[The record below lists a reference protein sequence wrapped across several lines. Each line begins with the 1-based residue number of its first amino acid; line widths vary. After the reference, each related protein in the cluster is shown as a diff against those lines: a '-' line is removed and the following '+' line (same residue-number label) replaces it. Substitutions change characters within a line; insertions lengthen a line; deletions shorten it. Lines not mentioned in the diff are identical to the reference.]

1 MVKLSGT
8 GNVALQFRNTVTVVT
23 IQEGHMGEWKTV
35 YEDEVEER
43 WVTLKVYESENDE
56 DGDDGPIV
64 RVTVAPIADEVNEPE
79 QMGDEPKP
87 VSEADAEDNSIT
99 LDPDAVEDLEEELI
113 EIGFSRE
120 AVRWIV
126 SKVPD

>member
-1 MVKLSGT
+1 
-8 GNVALQFRNTVTVVT
+8 
-23 IQEGHMGEWKTV
+23 MGEWKTV

-43 WVTLKVYESENDE
+43 WVTLKVYESGDGDE
-56 DGDDGPIV
+56 DDGPVV
-64 RVTVAPIADEVNEPE
+64 RVTVAPIEDEPE

-87 VSEADAEDNSIT
+87 IAEPDAEDDSIT

-113 EIGFSRE
+113 EIGFSPE

>member
-1 MVKLSGT
+1 
-8 GNVALQFRNTVTVVT
+8 
-23 IQEGHMGEWKTV
+23 MGEWKTV

-43 WVTLKVYESENDE
+43 WVTLKVYESEDDE
-56 DGDDGPIV
+56 EEEEDDDGPVV
-64 RVTVAPIADEVNEPE
+64 RVTVAPIDDEPE
-79 QMGDEPKP
+79 PMGDERKPAAKP
-87 VSEADAEDNSIT
+87 VAEDNSIT

-113 EIGFSRE
+113 EIGFSPE